1 MPVDGKLLIIMRDK
15 KLLRILILLCIGA
28 SSSIAAIGQNYTGL
42 PVTKD
47 RLVRTVKAKQ
57 FSVVQIVKQI
67 KKNGVNFELTRAVE
81 GELTS
86 AGAHAQIIDAVR
98 TNYRYKGAAG
108 RTPPKP
114 EIDVNGENYEIALG
128 KALGALTQLGSA
140 TSIQQANT
148 YSKNTADLANQAIAI
163 DPARPEAYTVMGASL
178 MLMRNFTEAE
188 RYGQMAID
196 RGGELRFPVYH
207 LAGQP
212 HLETLFVG
220 TGYVTVESPA
230 KNFQYFGSEI
240 RSVRSE
246 QNYFTGNGY
255 VAAFSITM
263 NKPGQPD
270 LWYFSPA
277 MTSTPEEAQLIMN
290 LIRKN
295 STK

>member
-1 MPVDGKLLIIMRDK
+1 MRDN
-15 KLLRILILLCIGA
+15 KLHKILILLSIGA
-28 SSSIAAIGQNYTGL
+28 LSSVAALGQTYSGL

-47 RLVRTVKAKQ
+47 RLIRTVKMKQ
-57 FSVVQIVKQI
+57 FSVVQIVRQI

-81 GELTS
+81 GELAS

-98 TNYRYKGAAG
+98 TNYRYKSAAG

-114 EIDVNGENYEIALG
+114 EVDTTGENYETAFN
-128 KALGALTQLGSA
+128 KAVAALTQLRSA

-148 YSKNTADLANQAIAI
+148 YSKNVIDLANKAIAI
-163 DPARPEAYTVMGASL
+163 DAARPEAYTVIGASL
-178 MLMRNFTEAE
+178 MFTRNFAEAE

-196 RGGELRFPVYH
+196 RGGDLAFPVYH

-220 TGYVTVESPA
+220 SGYITVESA
-230 KNFQYFGSEI
+230 QKNFQYFGQEI
-240 RSVRSE
+240 RSIRSE

-255 VAAFSITM
+255 VAAFSITTS
-263 NKPGQPD
+263 KGGQAD
-270 LWYFSPA
+270 VWYFSPG
-277 MTSTPEEAQLIMN
+277 MTGTPEEAQMILN

-295 STK
+295 SSK